1 MRKDSD
7 GIEYT
12 DEITMKFSELA
23 SIFLLMTSLNLER
36 IMKSELFNLT
46 KVILI
51 SVVEPKSVTNS
62 NLPITE
68 RKPPDTSIH
77 LDDMSD
83 MNAAEFEHFLAEIV
97 DN

>member
-51 SVVEPKSVTNS
+51 K
-62 NLPITE
+62 
-68 RKPPDTSIH
+68 
-77 LDDMSD
+77 
-83 MNAAEFEHFLAEIV
+83 
-97 DN
+97 